1 MDSTNYIYLIGIIV
15 LLFFL
20 SYPNGGSSLF
30 KPNRIAEDSK
40 ASTVDTVAKV
50 EPKEVTLTNAS
61 SFQAL
66 VGSESLVIGNNNAIR
81 LNVAKQAIDVNK
93 TDIVFY
99 SGTDSSTERLRVVGS
114 NGFVGIGKTNPTS
127 VLDVSGAISADDI
140 VVRRGYS
147 IMGNYGIGTTNP
159 QVPLH
164 VVGTTATTQLL
175 ASDKVG
181 IGMTNPTYALQVA
194 GTVQASAMSVGSTT
208 APQTSLDI
216 YDSMHLVGKPFKV
229 GGTQD
234 TYYPVFV
241 ETGFSTYT
249 SGKYIF
255 GICRGNVHED
265 GEWTGAMNFYVEGK
279 CYNCGN
285 TGNYVKWRLTQGPQ
299 GRIQRFVA
307 ALYELGCG
315 SDMVVW
321 LRGGCTYFFT
331 GQACKLFNGNSSG
344 TNLTAR
350 DGGQYATRTTV
361 EAQFDSNTCSGDTL
375 TNTYTLGGRMGIGTS
390 VPIYPFTLNTAT
402 SSYGMVHT
410 DGTITVGSFVGGSA
424 GGGWFG
430 TKSNH
435 NLNFFTNDNSA
446 QVTLHTSGNVGIGTI
461 APNTNS
467 KLDVWGTI
475 YSRGAYQQYG
485 AFMKSYVYPGV
496 VGGAAFGMYNG
507 TNELP
512 SLYLTD
518 SSYVGIG
525 TYSPGARLTLTVPLS
540 ADVTPVLGSYTNSAF
555 VINNSQPST
564 YGLNFVPSGSGAF
577 HIQSQGFN
585 NGNGNV
591 YPITLNPMGGN
602 VGIGVTNPL
611 QGRLQVAG
619 RSMFGYMPNYRSGI
633 LIDNEDAYGSFP
645 TIQGVNSSL
654 GTSPITINPAGGS
667 VGIGTHYAYANWA
680 GDVIPNSKLVLYG
693 GTWGQLGGT
702 ARLSMGGD
710 ARHFSAIEGKHV
722 GDGSTTLTFWTC
734 QGTYN
739 NNNPYQRMIINQYG
753 QVGIGTGTPYYT
765 LDVFGNARVTDTLL
779 SNRYGTIDM
788 RWEPNYFSPKAQN
801 PGTVSFGFSGGSQVG
816 WGDAIHFNSYYD
828 SGGGNTN
835 LILFDKATPGIR
847 IWHGGF
853 QSTAGY
859 AVYRDAVMTDVN
871 NPYNVSLN
879 GSLAIGYGNGSFVPG
894 CILADGNWG
903 MLFRSRTNNPN
914 AGDFGFH
921 TYNGTE
927 RMRITNYG
935 SVFYNGGIIIQ
946 KDVTAEW
953 DYSLMIKFINS
964 YPGYF
969 DWAAGP
975 FIKGG
980 NGVFGIRGG
989 NGNNDVNTLN
999 NLVVV
1004 NASGYVA
1011 IGDILPSY
1019 PLHIANSG
1027 PHIYNTWF
1035 VQWANSPTP
1044 VDFTFYSLNMYL
1056 GKDVGNA
1063 YGVSIYSAGSIFT
1076 GMALY
1081 VSSDKRIKK
1090 DIAPLQYGLSAIRN
1104 LRPVSYKHI
1113 DVIEK
1118 GDHLQL
1124 GFIAQEVQT
1133 VIPELISITS
1143 DFVTDA
1149 YNMFTIVDRKQGQV
1163 TVSLQKSLDWVEGT
1177 TVKVIIKESDSN
1189 CKTITTAKVLYITSS
1204 MCTIS
1209 LGEEFV
1215 PYGDTVFLYGKK
1227 VDDFHSVDYEKLT
1240 PVLTKAIQE
1249 VSDQVDTLRVETINL
1264 QAEVDHLRVET
1275 SQLRQENSYLINEVS
1290 TLKSSLSSLLQWA
1303 RLNGFPA

>member
-30 KPNRIAEDSK
+30 KPNRIAEEPKVSI
-40 ASTVDTVAKV
+40 VDIVAKV
-50 EPKEVTLTNAS
+50 EPKEVTLTDAS

-93 TDIVFY
+93 NDIVFY

-127 VLDVSGAISADDI
+127 ALDVSGAISTDDI

-147 IMGNYGIGTTNP
+147 IMGNYGIGTTSP

-164 VVGTTATTQLL
+164 VIGTTSTTKLL

-194 GTVQASAMSVGSTT
+194 GTVQASAMSVGTT
-208 APQTSLDI
+208 AAPQTSLDI
-216 YDSMHLVGKPFKV
+216 YDSMHLIGKPFRV

-241 ETGFSTYT
+241 ETGFGTYT

-361 EAQFDSNTCSGDTL
+361 EAQFDSNTCSGDSL
-375 TNTYTLGGRMGIGTS
+375 TNTYTLGGNTGIGRNTPAYPLS
-390 VPIYPFTLNTAT
+390 VNGHFQVINEANDVMGLFSP
-402 SSYGMVHT
+402 SYGSYIH
-410 DGTITVGSFVGGSA
+410 IGSWNKTGANSRNLVMQQFGG
-424 GGGWFG
+424 F
-430 TKSNH
+430 
-435 NLNFFTNDNSA
+435 
-446 QVTLHTSGNVGIGTI
+446 VGIGTDN
-461 APNTNS
+461 PVHS
-467 KLDVWGTI
+467 LDVVNGTGSLCVRHTGQNVRI
-475 YSRGAYQQYG
+475 STYANSGPYG
-485 AFMKSYVYPGV
+485 AIEAHYDSNA
-496 VGGAAFGMYNG
+496 GAK
-507 TNELP
+507 LP
-512 SLYLTD
+512 L
-518 SSYVGIG
+518 
-525 TYSPGARLTLTVPLS
+525 A
-540 ADVTPVLGSYTNSAF
+540 
-555 VINNSQPST
+555 
-564 YGLNFVPSGSGAF
+564 LNAW
-577 HIQSQGFN
+577 
-585 NGNGNV
+585 
-591 YPITLNPMGGN
+591 GGN

-619 RSMFGYMPNYRSGI
+619 RSMFGYMPNYRAGI

-816 WGDAIHFNSYYD
+816 WADAIHFNSYYD

-859 AVYRDAVMTDVN
+859 AVYRDAVMYDVN
-871 NPYNVSLN
+871 NPYNVTLN
-879 GSLAIGYGNGSFVPG
+879 GSLTIGYGNGAWQPG
-894 CILADGNWG
+894 AILSDGSWG
-903 MLFRSRTNNPN
+903 MIFRSRTNNPN
-914 AGDFGFH
+914 AADFAFCNYDGV
-921 TYNGTE
+921 E

-935 SVFYNGGIIIQ
+935 SVFYNGGIIIN
-946 KDVTAEW
+946 KAVTANN
-953 DYSLMIKFINS
+953 DYSLMVKFNNTADG
-964 YPGYF
+964 GYS
-969 DWAAGP
+969 DWAIGP
-975 FIKGG
+975 QVL
-980 NGVFGIRGG
+980 NGQALFSIRGG
-989 NGNNDVNTLN
+989 TGGNDVQSQS
-999 NLVVV
+999 NLVHV
-1004 NASGYVA
+1004 NTSGWIGVA
-1011 IGDILPSY
+1011 GAIPTY
-1019 PLHIANSG
+1019 PLTILSTGPQANN
-1027 PHIYNTWF
+1027 IYSRWY
-1035 VQWANSPTP
+1035 VSWATSAFWDYTNE
-1044 VDFTFYSLNMYL
+1044 YM
-1056 GKDVGNA
+1056 
-1063 YGVSIYSAGSIFT
+1063 SIYTEGGILSRSG
-1076 GMALY
+1076 LY
-1081 VSSDKRIKK
+1081 VWSDARIKK
-1090 DIAPLQYGLSAIRN
+1090 DVVPIRYGLSSIR
-1104 LRPVSYKHI
+1104 LLHPVSYTHI
-1113 DVIEK
+1113 DVVEK
-1118 GDHLQL
+1118 GNKPQL
-1124 GFIAQEVQT
+1124 GFIAQEVRK

-1149 YNMFTIVDRKQGQV
+1149 YDMFTIINCQPGHV
-1163 TVSLQKSLDWVEGT
+1163 TISLHKSLDWVEGT
-1177 TVKVIIKESDSN
+1177 LVKMTIKISDTEDT
-1189 CKTITTAKVLYITSS
+1189 CKTITTARVVSISS
-1204 MCTIS
+1204 SLCIIS
-1209 LGEEFV
+1209 LGEDIV
-1215 PYGDTVFLYGKK
+1215 PCGDTVFLHGKK

-1240 PVLTKAIQE
+1240 PVLTMAVQE
-1249 VSDQVDTLRVETINL
+1249 VDIKVDTIQAVVDHIQVETRNL
-1264 QAEVDHLRVET
+1264 QAEVDNLKV
-1275 SQLRQENSYLINEVS
+1275 ENSQ
-1290 TLKSSLSSLLQWA
+1290 LKSSLSSLLQWA
-1303 RLNGFPA
+1303 RLNGFAA